1 MTYTMEICFLTIPE
15 ARSQYQGAIGLA
27 SDEASFPD
35 LLSGAIS
42 LCSHVALLL
51 CARGEKG
58 REISGVSSSSYKNT
72 SSITLETHPYD
83 LNSPKSP
90 VCKHSHT
97 GN

>member
-42 LCSHVALLL
+42 LCPHVALLL

-58 REISGVSSSSYKNT
+58 REISGVSSSSFNNT
-72 SSITLETHPYD
+72 STIGLRSYPYD
-83 LNSPKSP
+83 FI
-90 VCKHSHT
+90 
-97 GN
+97 